1 MSSLAR
7 QSRRVCGV
15 IINRADWLVSNKDEK
30 GRDNIFTHLPE
41 NLPRVISVGRLD
53 ISSEGLLLLTND
65 GELARH
71 LELPATGWT
80 RKYRVRVHGRVEEK
94 KLEEIAEGVQIDSV
108 RYGCPR
114 PA

>member
-7 QSRRVCGV
+7 QSRRVCGD
-15 IINRADWLVSNKDEK
+15 IINRADWWSPTKMK
-30 GRDNIFTHLPE
+30 RGAITSLPIC
-41 NLPRVISVGRLD
+41 LKICRVISVGRLD

-94 KLEEIAEGVQIDSV
+94 KLKKLQRACRWRGAIWP
-108 RYGCPR
+108 CPR